1 LVSLTIAY
9 GSFFVAEH
17 LFHVSGVIAVL
28 VAALMSKK
36 AFSKHQEIEKE
47 LHHTWESMSFIA
59 NLIVFYLM
67 GLVVTYSM
75 FSEQWLAMLMG
86 IVAAFTSRLI
96 SSYISVGTGRFIFR
110 DQIEWNYTPVMI
122 WGGLRGVITLAL
134 VLSLPVELDYWW
146 TIQSIGF
153 GVVLFTLIVQS
164 TTNPLLVKKLK
175 LNR

>member
-1 LVSLTIAY
+1 
-9 GSFFVAEH
+9 
-17 LFHVSGVIAVL
+17 
-28 VAALMSKK
+28 
-36 AFSKHQEIEKE
+36 
-47 LHHTWESMSFIA
+47 
-59 NLIVFYLM
+59 
-67 GLVVTYSM
+67 
-75 FSEQWLAMLMG
+75 
-86 IVAAFTSRLI
+86 
-96 SSYISVGTGRFIFR
+96 
-110 DQIEWNYTPVMI
+110 MI